1 MFFIVDLDFY
11 INKLSDEFGVKR
23 QYGGICYVNVFVVV
37 LYFVMKRII
46 GRDGGYLD
54 FFELRRELIIK
65 YGEDGVF
72 IMKVFKE
79 VCLKYRL

>member
-1 MFFIVDLDFY
+1 
-11 INKLSDEFGVKR
+11 
-23 QYGGICYVNVFVVV
+23 
-37 LYFVMKRII
+37 MKRII